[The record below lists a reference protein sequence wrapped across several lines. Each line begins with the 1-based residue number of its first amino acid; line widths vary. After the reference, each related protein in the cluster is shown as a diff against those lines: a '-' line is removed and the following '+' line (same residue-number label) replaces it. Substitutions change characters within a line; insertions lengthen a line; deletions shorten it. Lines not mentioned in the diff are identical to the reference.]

1 MVATRDHVQDR
12 PKPPSEN
19 YCFKLENGGVAIA
32 HDDGRLL
39 VAMLVAGCNS
49 HMPVDPYCNRNR
61 PYRGEFSLD
70 RSMLAPALASSQAFA
85 NATALNLLV
94 NWGVR
99 HQAISRCYIL
109 QNISQNPLTRC
120 LSGVWRATYSV
131 DEPNVRTLIFFPPLL
146 ASLPRLHWLYYM
158 DLRGAIFLCH
168 NATTLRSTICARYTI
183 NLGVSPHVMPQSGID
198 SSSARFPRWSST
210 LDLRGGRKKIDN
222 EEKWISS

>member
-39 VAMLVAGCNS
+39 VAMLVAGCDS

-70 RSMLAPALASSQAFA
+70 RSMLAPALASSQAFT

-131 DEPNVRTLIFFPPLL
+131 DEPNVRTLIFFSPPSISAHAPLVV
-146 ASLPRLHWLYYM
+146 LHGSA
-158 DLRGAIFLCH
+158 RGDFFVPQCYH
-168 NATTLRSTICARYTI
+168 TICARYTI

-198 SSSARFPRWSST
+198 SLSARFSRWSST
-210 LDLRGGRKKIDN
+210 LDLRGGRKKTDN